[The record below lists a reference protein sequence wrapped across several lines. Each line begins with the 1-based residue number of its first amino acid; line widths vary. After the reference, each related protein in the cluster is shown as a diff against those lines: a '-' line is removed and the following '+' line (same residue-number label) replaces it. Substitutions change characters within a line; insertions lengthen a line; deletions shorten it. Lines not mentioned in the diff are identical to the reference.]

1 MSGPDTAVPGQFR
14 RLITQL
20 QSPAQA
26 AQTSFP
32 SPYPWPDEEMI
43 ARYGMRYPT
52 PVERNTFPT
61 HRLVLD
67 VFKAK
72 IIKITKSPYIN
83 PGVGIGWVVWAVESY
98 PGSHQF
104 RMPNG
109 DLLHEQYHQIEWAR
123 VLDET
128 PVTTPASVKRAK
140 VQQLWQRQIRGGIRQ
155 SLRL

>member
-1 MSGPDTAVPGQFR
+1 MSGPGTAVPGQFR

-52 PVERNTFPT
+52 PVERTIFPT

-104 RMPNG
+104 RMANG

-123 VLDET
+123 VPDET
-128 PVTTPASVKRAK
+128 SVTTLASVKRAK
-140 VQQLWQRQIRGGIRQ
+140 VQQQWQRQIRGGIRQ